1 METVFLPES
10 WKSWQIRKMLGEG
23 SYGAVYLAEKT
34 LGSDKSTSAIK
45 IIQICPDDNEIQ
57 VLTLELGNSESVRK
71 YYEDAVQTCIQEIK
85 AMVAL
90 KGHPNIVYIEDYAVE
105 EDPESMR
112 WTIYIRM
119 EYLTPFPEYMQT
131 HTLSESDVIRLGTD
145 LCSALSACEK
155 NGILHRD
162 IKPSNIFI
170 SPATGLFKLGDF
182 GISRK
187 MDRSSGVYSSKG
199 TFPYMAPEVFSG
211 RPYDQRSD
219 LYSLGLVLY
228 HLLNRSREPFVDL
241 NKQMVYMKDRENA
254 TNRRIAGET
263 IPPPVDASPA
273 MSDVILKVC
282 SFSPEKRY
290 PNADAFK
297 AALESLHSSSKQN
310 GRHKN
315 NIFIWGLS
323 FIVLLTAIFVL
334 FWINTKRNNIHAAT
348 STEAPAPLS
357 TNSIT
362 TVFNSP
368 VLTTEI
374 EATIPSDTQANLST
388 AAETI
393 TTPEPIDTPIPNE
406 VDLLSP
412 TENIS
417 QIIEV
422 DISNTR
428 LIPIMENDRLYF
440 NSQTQSCVLIPIRSI
455 LQLLEDA
462 GSSLT
467 GAEQEFIRTNLKK
480 QFIPEGNDKI
490 TNGAKF
496 KEGETIT
503 LVYHP
508 DESFNAFLR
517 EKGLHLIYND
527 QTFVAQKDA
536 SGNRLRFVYESPK

>member
-1 METVFLPES
+1 MDTVFLPES

-57 VLTLELGNSESVRK
+57 VLALELGNSESVRK

-105 EDPESMR
+105 EDPENMR

-131 HTLSESDVIRLGTD
+131 HTLTESDIIRLGTD

-228 HLLNRSREPFVDL
+228 HLLNRNREPFVDL

-263 IPPPVDASPA
+263 IPPPVDASPELA
-273 MSDVILKVC
+273 NVITKAC
-282 SFSPEKRY
+282 NHDPEKRY
-290 PNADAFK
+290 SNADSFQT
-297 AALESLHSSSKQN
+297 ALESVHKDK
-310 GRHKN
+310 GKPKN
-315 NIFIWGLS
+315 NNIKAKVLWLILFILLLGIAGYVYS
-323 FIVLLTAIFVL
+323 VLEKPTAMKTAPESTYAAITPTDKIAESL
-334 FWINTKRNNIHAAT
+334 DMDKDPESTSIPADNT
-348 STEAPAPLS
+348 
-357 TNSIT
+357 
-362 TVFNSP
+362 
-368 VLTTEI
+368 TTESENTI
-374 EATIPSDTQANLST
+374 EVQAQTENAPQS
-388 AAETI
+388 
-393 TTPEPIDTPIPNE
+393 TPEMIK
-406 VDLLSP
+406 
-412 TENIS
+412 
-417 QIIEV
+417 V
-422 DISNTR
+422 DINDIR
-428 LIPIMENDRLYF
+428 IVPIMENKQLYYHPL
-440 NSQTQSCVLIPIRSI
+440 THSCVRIPIREI
-455 LQLLEDA
+455 EKTLEEA
-462 GSSLT
+462 GCIFSQKEKKT
-467 GAEQEFIRTNLKK
+467 FEADLKK
-480 QFIPEGNDKI
+480 QFSPFCSPHNYTDSALKI
-490 TNGAKF
+490 
-496 KEGETIT
+496 
-503 LVYHP
+503 HP
-508 DESFNAFLR
+508 YYIRTVLLD
-517 EKGLHLIYND
+517 Y
-527 QTFVAQKDA
+527 
-536 SGNRLRFVYESPK
+536 